1 MTEMPK
7 FITATVM
14 APKVARPTTK
24 RTFCKLLVCGDN
36 LDFAGQFSLQLAIGW
51 YERQVQQDTFSPL
64 DAKPVR
70 YGRGSPWLL
79 AAKDASRSRDSCDCV
94 VRCFKF
100 YSRPLCFQSFFS
112 NKKG

>member
-24 RTFCKLLVCGDN
+24 RTFCKLLVCDDN

-51 YERQVQQDTFSPL
+51 YERRAQQ
-64 DAKPVR
+64 A
-70 YGRGSPWLL
+70 
-79 AAKDASRSRDSCDCV
+79 
-94 VRCFKF
+94 
-100 YSRPLCFQSFFS
+100 
-112 NKKG
+112 